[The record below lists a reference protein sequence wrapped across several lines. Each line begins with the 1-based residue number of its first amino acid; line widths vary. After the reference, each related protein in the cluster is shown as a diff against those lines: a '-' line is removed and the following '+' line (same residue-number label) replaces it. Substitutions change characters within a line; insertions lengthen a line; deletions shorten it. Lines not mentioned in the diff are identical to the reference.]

1 MSANDMA
8 EKLARRLRD
17 IMGEFN
23 DDCVGVEILVRQLAD
38 YRRAHLA
45 QPAQSVDV
53 AAKDAE
59 IERLTRGNIGYAQ
72 ENVNLIGREHIALKR
87 AEFAES
93 RLAAADALL
102 RDIRDWDV
110 AQALGPTREKTL
122 FALPIK
128 LRSRLAKHLQ
138 GAGDEA

>member
-53 AAKDAE
+53 EKVREVITRLHEIDRLSDQNPSEFYSFDLDEQADKLTAALQD
-59 IERLTRGNIGYAQ
+59 
-72 ENVNLIGREHIALKR
+72 
-87 AEFAES
+87 
-93 RLAAADALL
+93 
-102 RDIRDWDV
+102 
-110 AQALGPTREKTL
+110 KTT
-122 FALPIK
+122 
-128 LRSRLAKHLQ
+128 
-138 GAGDEA
+138 